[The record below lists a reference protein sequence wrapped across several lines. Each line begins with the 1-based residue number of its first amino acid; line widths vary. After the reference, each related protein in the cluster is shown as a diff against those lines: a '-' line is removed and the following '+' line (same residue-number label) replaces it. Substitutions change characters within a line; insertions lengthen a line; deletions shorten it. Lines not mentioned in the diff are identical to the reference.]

1 MMKQFQPMD
10 THTQQESTSN
20 GIVACEEK
28 ENDDD
33 NDFVPEDPNDDGTW
47 QAGDEVCRI

>member
-1 MMKQFQPMD
+1 MD

-20 GIVACEEK
+20 GIVTCGEK

-33 NDFVPEDPNDDGTW
+33 NEFVPEDPNDDGTW
-47 QAGDEVCRI
+47 QAGDEVRSIWQGVKS